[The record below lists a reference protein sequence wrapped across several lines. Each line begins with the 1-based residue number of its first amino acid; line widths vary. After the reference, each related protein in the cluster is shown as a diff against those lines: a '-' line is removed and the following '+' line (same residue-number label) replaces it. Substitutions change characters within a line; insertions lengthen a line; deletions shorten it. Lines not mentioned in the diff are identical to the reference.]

1 MPHNPAA
8 TLATQRVLHA
18 RPAQVFAAFQQP
30 ELLAQWWGPAG
41 FTNTF
46 EQFDFVPGGRWVF
59 VMHGPDGKNHHNEN
73 IFRAIEPGAL
83 VVIEHVL
90 APLFTLTVRLAPHGS
105 HDTHLTWEQAF
116 ESAEMA
122 DKLRDFVTP
131 ANEQNLDRLEAVL
144 RNAGAEQLAPQ

>member
-73 IFRAIEPGAL
+73 VFRAIEPGAL

-90 APLFTLTVRLAPHGS
+90 APLFTLTVRLAPHGDQ
-105 HDTHLTWEQAF
+105 DTHLTWEQAF

-122 DKLRDFVTP
+122 DKLRDFVTQ

-144 RNAGAEQLAPQ
+144 RG